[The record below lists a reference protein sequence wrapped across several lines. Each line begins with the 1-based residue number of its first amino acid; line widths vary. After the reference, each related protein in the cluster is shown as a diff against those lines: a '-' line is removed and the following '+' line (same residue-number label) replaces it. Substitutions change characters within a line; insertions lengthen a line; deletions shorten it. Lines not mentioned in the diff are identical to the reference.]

1 MLGVFVF
8 GAIGVKIIIRRNSD
22 TQENSKS
29 IERNGMRKVI
39 KIYKS
44 GVWIYTERNF

>member
-1 MLGVFVF
+1 MF
-8 GAIGVKIIIRRNSD
+8 GAIGVKAKNRRNSV

-44 GVWIYTERNF
+44 GVWIYIHGHIS